1 MNILV
6 GTSGWSYKEWKGSF
20 YPPKMPAEEMLRFY
34 AGHFPTVEVN
44 NSFYRIPAE
53 RVLAMWAEQVPPAFR
68 FVLKASRRIT
78 HNSRLKDDDGSL
90 AYFLRAVNPLG
101 NRLGPT
107 LFQLPPTFKQDVD
120 RLRTFLSLLP
130 RRWPAAMEFR
140 HPSWFV
146 DEVYDLLRARDVAL
160 VAVDEDETEGEGSP
174 LVPTASW
181 GYLRLRRSAYDRAA
195 LEGWATR
202 IRENPWGD
210 AYVFL
215 KHEDGSPTGP
225 AAAAEMADILVQP
238 PKSDLGHD
246 PTMAQGLTY
255 PSIE

>member
-1 MNILV
+1 MRILV

-20 YPPKMPAEEMLRFY
+20 YPPKLPAEEMLRFY
-34 AGHFPTVEVN
+34 AGRFPTVEVN

-53 RVLAMWAEQVPPAFR
+53 RVLATWAEQVPETFR
-68 FVLKASRRIT
+68 FVLKASRRVT
-78 HNSRLKDDDGSL
+78 HNNRLADEDGSL
-90 AYFLRAVNPLG
+90 SYFLRAVNPMG
-101 NRLGPT
+101 DRLGPT
-107 LFQLPPTFKQDVD
+107 LFQLPPTFKKDLD
-120 RLRTFLSLLP
+120 RLGNFLALLP
-130 RRWPAAMEFR
+130 RRWVAAIEFR

-160 VAVDEDETEGEGSP
+160 VAVDEDETEGKGSP

-195 LEGWATR
+195 LESWATR
-202 IRENPWGD
+202 IGGSPWSE

-225 AAAAEMADILVQP
+225 AAASEMGEILT
-238 PKSDLGHD
+238 KTS
-246 PTMAQGLTY
+246 
-255 PSIE
+255 EK